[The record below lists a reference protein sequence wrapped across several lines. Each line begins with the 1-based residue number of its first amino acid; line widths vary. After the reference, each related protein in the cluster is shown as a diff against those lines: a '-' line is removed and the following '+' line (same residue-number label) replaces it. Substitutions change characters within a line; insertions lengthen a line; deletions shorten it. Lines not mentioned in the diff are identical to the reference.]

1 MDALSH
7 LLGGFVT
14 ALQPEYL
21 LFSAVGVLLGT
32 LVGVLP
38 GIGPPMTIALLLPLT
53 YTLEPTGA
61 LILFAGIYFGALY
74 GGSITA
80 ILMNTPGESGHV
92 VTALEG
98 HPMAKA
104 GRAGV
109 ALTISIMGAVVAGT
123 IATLG
128 LSFIAPLIARLAGT
142 FQATDYFALMVF
154 AFASVTSLV
163 GTSLVRGML
172 SLFVGLWAGLIGL
185 DFISGQERFTLGIP
199 ELSDGVDEVLVV
211 IGLFAI
217 GEALHGC
224 ARAMQTD
231 TMVPIKGRF
240 WPNSAERRRI
250 WKPWLRGS
258 GLGFF
263 FGSMPTGGSEIPT
276 FLSYSVER
284 RLSKHKH
291 EFGKGAV
298 EGMAGPEAAA
308 SASFSGVLVPLLTLG
323 IPTSATAAILLSAF
337 QVYNIQPGPR
347 LFESSDTIV
356 WPLIASLYIGNIMLF
371 LINLPM
377 IRLWVKILRIP
388 KPFMLAGILVF
399 GTLGIYSMSNSLVD
413 LLLVYII
420 GLVGLLM
427 RRYDFPI
434 APAILGVILGPL
446 METQFRR
453 SLDIGGGDF
462 SVFFTRPLTLVVLLL
477 AALMVL
483 LPILSKR
490 FGRAKKTLGELEE
503 EAVTGEH
510 ANKDGGAD
518 MSSPAA
524 TTDITKPVE
533 SCSASPSG
541 KAGNTAPNA
550 TKEGP

>member
-1 MDALSH
+1 MDVLPNI
-7 LLGGFVT
+7 LGGFAT

-21 LFSAVGVLLGT
+21 LFSAIGVLLGT
-32 LVGVLP
+32 MVGVLP

-123 IATLG
+123 VATLG
-128 LSFIAPLIARLAGT
+128 LSFIAPVIARLAGT

-185 DFISGQERFTLGIP
+185 DFISGQERFTFGIP
-199 ELSDGVDEVLVV
+199 ELSDGIDEVLVV

-231 TMVPIKGRF
+231 SMVSIKGRF
-240 WPNSAERRRI
+240 WPNSSERRRI

-258 GLGFF
+258 ILGFF

-276 FLSYSVER
+276 FLSYSLER

-308 SASFSGVLVPLLTLG
+308 SASFSGVMVPLLTLG

-371 LINLPM
+371 VINLPM

-399 GTLGIYSMSNSLVD
+399 GTLGIYSMSNSVVD
-413 LLLVYII
+413 LLIVYVI

-477 AALMVL
+477 AATMVL
-483 LPILSKR
+483 LPAISRRL
-490 FGRAKKTLGELEE
+490 GRVKKTLGELEE

-510 ANKDGGAD
+510 HDVDDAKK
-518 MSSPAA
+518 
-524 TTDITKPVE
+524 TIE
-533 SCSASPSG
+533 SLSVTPSG
-541 KAGNTAPNA
+541 RAESSVAPD
-550 TKEGP
+550 TTRDGP

>member
-1 MDALSH
+1 MDVLSN
-7 LLGGFVT
+7 LVGGFAV

-21 LFSAVGVLLGT
+21 LFSALGVLLGS

-38 GIGPPMTIALLLPLT
+38 GVGPPMTIALLLPLT
-53 YTLEPTGA
+53 YSMEPTGA
-61 LILFAGIYFGALY
+61 FILFAGIYFGALY
-74 GGSITA
+74 GGSITS
-80 ILMNTPGESGHV
+80 ILMNVPGESGHV
-92 VTALEG
+92 MTAIEG
-98 HPMAKA
+98 YPLAKS

-109 ALTISIMGAVVAGT
+109 ALTISITGAVIAGT

-128 LSFIAPLIARLAGT
+128 LSFAAPLVAGLASNL
-142 FQATDYFALMVF
+142 QATDYFALMVF
-154 AFASVTSLV
+154 AFASVTALV

-172 SLFVGLWAGLIGL
+172 SLFIGLWVGLIGL
-185 DFISGQERFTLGIP
+185 DFISGQERFTFGMP
-199 ELSDGVDEVLVV
+199 ELYNGIDEVIVV

-217 GEALHGC
+217 GEALYGA
-224 ARAMQTD
+224 ARMRSGADAT
-231 TMVPIKGRF
+231 VPITGRF
-240 WPNSAERRRI
+240 WPNRSELRRV

-258 GLGFF
+258 GLGFL

-276 FLSYSVER
+276 FLSYNIER

-308 SASFSGVLVPLLTLG
+308 SASFSGVMVPLLTIG

-347 LFESSDTIV
+347 LFESSGTIV

-377 IRLWVKILRIP
+377 IRVWVKILQIP
-388 KPFMLAGILVF
+388 KAFLFAGILVF
-399 GTLGIYSMSNSLVD
+399 GTLGIYSVGNNVLD
-413 LLLVYII
+413 LAIVYII
-420 GLVGLLM
+420 GIAGLLM

-453 SLDIGGGDF
+453 SLDVGGGDF
-462 SVFFTRPLTLVVLLL
+462 SVFITRPFTAVVLLL
-477 AALMVL
+477 AVGMVV
-483 LPILSKR
+483 LPLVSQRLATTKAV
-490 FGRAKKTLGELEE
+490 FEE
-503 EAVTGEH
+503 IEENAAMQPPASAAH
-510 ANKDGGAD
+510 
-518 MSSPAA
+518 SSQPAA
-524 TTDITKPVE
+524 VVPDAGKP
-533 SCSASPSG
+533 ADTSPDDDD
-541 KAGNTAPNA
+541 AGTRS
-550 TKEGP
+550 